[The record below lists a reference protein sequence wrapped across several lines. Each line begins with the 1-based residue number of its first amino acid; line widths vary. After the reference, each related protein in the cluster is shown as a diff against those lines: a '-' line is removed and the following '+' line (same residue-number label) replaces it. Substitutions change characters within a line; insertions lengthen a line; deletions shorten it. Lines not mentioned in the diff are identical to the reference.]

1 MTCAN
6 GANFERRMLY
16 YVEPQHKKKKIT
28 LKPHALLARTVSL
41 TPSRPLV
48 GHKSDVSSK
57 TFPNHFQQEPP
68 AVFAA
73 DWFGA

>member
-1 MTCAN
+1 MVNHST
-6 GANFERRMLY
+6 
-16 YVEPQHKKKKIT
+16 KKKKIT
-28 LKPHALLARTVSL
+28 LKPHALLARTASL

-57 TFPNHFQQEPP
+57 TFANHFQQEPP